1 MKNEKGYIYP
11 VTLLLIFFLI
21 LIFHHQIDVLL
32 LEKMFFRETEELYV
46 LDNIMT
52 LGVEKVVD
60 ELEELGENV
69 ETTGTISYPHGT
81 FQYWI
86 MPVTTE
92 ESFVTVICTTSAKRK
107 YRANF
112 YYHFGEKKIKNWMEY
127 R

>member
-11 VTLLLIFFLI
+11 VTLLFIFFLI
-21 LIFHHQIDVLL
+21 LVFLQQMDVFL
-32 LEKMFFRETEELYV
+32 LEKMFFQESEELYA
-46 LDNIMT
+46 LENIMT

-69 ETTGTISYPHGT
+69 QTEGTFPYPHGT

-86 MPVTTE
+86 MPVSND
-92 ESFVTVICTTSAKRK
+92 ESFVTVICTTSANRK

-112 YYHFGEKKIKNWMEY
+112 YYHFGEKRIKNWMEY